1 MLLYIIRHGEPVY
14 NPNGLTQMGQE
25 QAEAI
30 AKRLSLHGIDKIY
43 ASPLKRARM
52 TAEPLAKLLNKEVII
67 EEFMCEEKAGES
79 FCVKDE
85 KGEDKWMFLI
95 EKYRREMQS
104 KRILDLG
111 DKWYN
116 HQVFNTP
123 KCKSGYERILNESDR
138 FLSELGYVHDR
149 ENGWYKA
156 TAPNDL
162 RVAAFCHGGFG
173 LSWLGILLNI
183 PLPTVW
189 TKMDISHSGMT
200 VIEFKEDSQGICIPK
215 MLMLSN
221 DSHLYREGLP
231 TKYNNE
237 KFI

>member
-111 DKWYN
+111 
-116 HQVFNTP
+116 
-123 KCKSGYERILNESDR
+123 
-138 FLSELGYVHDR
+138 
-149 ENGWYKA
+149 
-156 TAPNDL
+156 
-162 RVAAFCHGGFG
+162 
-173 LSWLGILLNI
+173 
-183 PLPTVW
+183 
-189 TKMDISHSGMT
+189 
-200 VIEFKEDSQGICIPK
+200 
-215 MLMLSN
+215 
-221 DSHLYREGLP
+221 
-231 TKYNNE
+231 
-237 KFI
+237 